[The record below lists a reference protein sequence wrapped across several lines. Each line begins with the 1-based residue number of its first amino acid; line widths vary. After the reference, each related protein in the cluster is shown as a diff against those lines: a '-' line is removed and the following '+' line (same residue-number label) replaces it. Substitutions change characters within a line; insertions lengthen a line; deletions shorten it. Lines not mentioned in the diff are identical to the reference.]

1 MHAIP
6 TNLWQWLSSLN
17 SDEYAGLV
25 IGCIVAIVS
34 VCLTVAITIH
44 SIHKNRLS
52 YLLKRELLDRGMS
65 ADEIATIITADRPH
79 RTTPDELAAMF
90 GPKGKTNG

>member
-25 IGCIVAIVS
+25 IGCVVTLVS
-34 VCLTVAITIH
+34 VCLIVAITIH
-44 SIHKNRLS
+44 SVHKNRLS
-52 YLLKRELLDRGMS
+52 YQMKRELLDRGLS
-65 ADEIATIITADRPH
+65 ADEIATIIGADRRRLPSVEDQVSMM
-79 RTTPDELAAMF
+79 RAMR
-90 GPKGKTNG
+90 GKND